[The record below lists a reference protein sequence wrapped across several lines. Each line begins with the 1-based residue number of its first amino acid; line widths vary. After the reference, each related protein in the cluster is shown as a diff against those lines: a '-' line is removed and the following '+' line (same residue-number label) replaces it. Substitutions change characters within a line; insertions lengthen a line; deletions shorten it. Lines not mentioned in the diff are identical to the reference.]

1 MNPIIKPETLE
12 DLCGAYLR
20 HLDKAGRSNGTL
32 FSYRLELRLACTV
45 LGAETPVT
53 SLTPD
58 VVQGYYESDRVT
70 KRLDG
75 RPKSRTGVAKTR
87 RVLRHAL
94 VWAAEQQLLPAWE

>member
-1 MNPIIKPETLE
+1 MEPITKPETLE
-12 DLCGAYLR
+12 QLCVAYLR

-45 LGAETPVT
+45 IGAETPIT

-58 VVQGYYESDRVT
+58 VVQAYNDSDRVT

-75 RPKSRTGVAKTR
+75 KPKSRTGIAKTR
-87 RVLRHAL
+87 RVLRLAIF
-94 VWAAEQQLLPAWE
+94 WASEQKLMPT

>member
-1 MNPIIKPETLE
+1 MEPITKPETLE
-12 DLCGAYLR
+12 QLCEAYLR

-45 LGAETPVT
+45 LGAETPIA
-53 SLTPD
+53 SLTLE

-75 RPKSRTGVAKTR
+75 KPKSRTGVAKTR
-87 RVLRHAL
+87 RVLRLAIF
-94 VWAAEQQLLPAWE
+94 WAAEQKLMPT